1 MWEKSAPRDCHHYMI
16 AGKERKEADDLIID
30 MSPSILVLPGNPV
43 SHLYEALE
51 ALRTKLNRLMSYDP
65 N

>member
-1 MWEKSAPRDCHHYMI
+1 MI